1 MKPDVRSFTIYI
13 DSFAQQ
19 TDYDAV
25 QESDNILS
33 KLVDLFLSGQL
44 DFEPDV
50 TCWTTVIRGWMR
62 LAKRTKK
69 AAFKAEDLLE
79 RMIVLHDD
87 GKITCEADEILYSS
101 VLKAHVLAGFM
112 WEAERVLTT
121 MEYLWKQGDEEMK
134 PSVKVLNTVIEGW
147 VRSPQEEAMERA
159 EAIFYKVLRL
169 HEEECDDD
177 MVSGMYRSLLFGYSK
192 RDNPTQAEKILRVM
206 IEKNM
211 KVDSFCFDKVV
222 DGYKSLGDE
231 EKIKNVY
238 PVFEL
243 LESCQKQGILQ
254 ANERVYTSII
264 RAIAKESKPGMV
276 KKSQTIIRRM
286 QQLYKGGNADVSPTI
301 FTYNAMLAACA
312 NSVKLESAERSAAF
326 NAAIEA
332 FNLLRSS
339 DELSPDHVTYSVLIK
354 CSHLLPEGEKRNNLL
369 VAISKQCAQ
378 NEFFDERFLRIL
390 EEYAPEA
397 LSKKL
402 LLLLNTRHA

>member
-147 VRSPQEEAMERA
+147 VRSPQEEAMGRA
-159 EAIFYKVLRL
+159 
-169 HEEECDDD
+169 
-177 MVSGMYRSLLFGYSK
+177 
-192 RDNPTQAEKILRVM
+192 QAVIRGEYT
-206 IEKNM
+206 
-211 KVDSFCFDKVV
+211 C
-222 DGYKSLGDE
+222 
-231 EKIKNVY
+231 
-238 PVFEL
+238 
-243 LESCQKQGILQ
+243 KQIH
-254 ANERVYTSII
+254 SHI
-264 RAIAKESKPGMV
+264 R
-276 KKSQTIIRRM
+276 
-286 QQLYKGGNADVSPTI
+286 
-301 FTYNAMLAACA
+301 
-312 NSVKLESAERSAAF
+312 
-326 NAAIEA
+326 
-332 FNLLRSS
+332 
-339 DELSPDHVTYSVLIK
+339 
-354 CSHLLPEGEKRNNLL
+354 
-369 VAISKQCAQ
+369 IS
-378 NEFFDERFLRIL
+378 NFL
-390 EEYAPEA
+390 
-397 LSKKL
+397 
-402 LLLLNTRHA
+402 